1 MIDRKTYLILPGDY
15 KTLKSDFLGTLEASG
30 KDVLVLTD
38 CVTLKVGKTRFII
51 SPLFAPIDPKRIV
64 SKAFTKEEFTALM
77 TEYHEGCTPEDIEA
91 LRFVPHIV
99 EFIEEDG
106 REILS
111 SSYSQYQFFKQ
122 YPVTDTTYACT
133 GFRVTRV

>member
-51 SPLFAPIDPKRIV
+51 SPLFAHIDPKRIV

-77 TEYHEGCTPEDIEA
+77 TEYHEGCTPEDIES
-91 LRFVPHIV
+91 LRFV

-122 YPVTDTTYACT
+122 YPVTDTAYACT

>member
-1 MIDRKTYLILPGDY
+1 MRDRKTYLTLPGNY
-15 KTLKSDFLGTLEASG
+15 KTLKSNFFETLEESG

-38 CVTLKVGKTRFII
+38 CVTLKVGKTNYII
-51 SPLFAPIDPKRIV
+51 SPLFEPIDPERII
-64 SKAFTKEEFTALM
+64 SKAFTKEKFTALM
-77 TEYHEGCTPEDIEA
+77 TEYHEGCTPEDIES

-122 YPVTDTTYACT
+122 YPVTDTAYACT

>member
-1 MIDRKTYLILPGDY
+1 MRDRKTYLTLPGNY
-15 KTLKSDFLGTLEASG
+15 KTLKSNFFETLEESG
-30 KDVLVLTD
+30 KDALVLTD
-38 CVTLKVGKTRFII
+38 CVTLKVGKTNYII
-51 SPLFAPIDPKRIV
+51 SPLFEPIDPERII
-64 SKAFTKEEFTALM
+64 SKAFTKEKFTALM
-77 TEYHEGCTPEDIEA
+77 TEYHEGCTPEDIES

>member
-1 MIDRKTYLILPGDY
+1 
-15 KTLKSDFLGTLEASG
+15 
-30 KDVLVLTD
+30 
-38 CVTLKVGKTRFII
+38 
-51 SPLFAPIDPKRIV
+51 
-64 SKAFTKEEFTALM
+64 M
-77 TEYHEGCTPEDIEA
+77 TEYHEGCSPEDIEA

-122 YPVTDTTYACT
+122 YPVTDTAYACT

>member
-1 MIDRKTYLILPGDY
+1 MIDRKTYLTLPGDY

-77 TEYHEGCTPEDIEA
+77 TEYHEGCTPEDIES

-99 EFIEEDG
+99 HHHLDVLFN
-106 REILS
+106 
-111 SSYSQYQFFKQ
+111 KQ
-122 YPVTDTTYACT
+122 RRLVPT
-133 GFRVTRV
+133 GHIAKAVVLHHPGGSLVLL

>member
-15 KTLKSDFLGTLEASG
+15 KTLKSD
-30 KDVLVLTD
+30 
-38 CVTLKVGKTRFII
+38 
-51 SPLFAPIDPKRIV
+51 PKRIV
-64 SKAFTKEEFTALM
+64 SKAFTKETFTALM

-122 YPVTDTTYACT
+122 YPVTDTAYACT

>member
-15 KTLKSDFLGTLEASG
+15 KTLKSDFLGALEASG

-77 TEYHEGCTPEDIEA
+77 TEYHEGCT
-91 LRFVPHIV
+91 
-99 EFIEEDG
+99 G
-106 REILS
+106 G
-111 SSYSQYQFFKQ
+111 Y
-122 YPVTDTTYACT
+122 
-133 GFRVTRV
+133 